1 MTSRTHIGDERD
13 AQTEENGAECD
24 GEQSPVFEELVRP
37 VVHNAGDESL
47 DITELAVDAE
57 HQQHHEEDGGPEDR
71 AGEGEDEVRVG
82 EKYEARPAVDDV
94 VYGGLLYVSHV
105 AEDGE
110 DEDARYEAGQSVH
123 YAGDYCVPS

>member
-47 DITELAVDAE
+47 DVTELAVDTD
-57 HQQHHEEDGGPEDR
+57 HHEHEEEDDGPDAPARHLEDNL
-71 AGEGEDEVRVG
+71 GVGDEDEAGTTADDLLHLHALVVRHMAKDTEG
-82 EKYEARPAVDDV
+82 
-94 VYGGLLYVSHV
+94 H
-105 AEDGE
+105 
-110 DEDARYEAGQSVH
+110 H
-123 YAGDYCVPS
+123 PSKETSS